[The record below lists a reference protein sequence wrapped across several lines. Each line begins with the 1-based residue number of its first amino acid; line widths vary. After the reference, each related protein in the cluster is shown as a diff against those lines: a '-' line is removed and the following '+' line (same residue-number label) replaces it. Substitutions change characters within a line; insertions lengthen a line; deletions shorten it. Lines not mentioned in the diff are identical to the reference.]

1 MATADKYVVVITQFE
16 PQLTL
21 ETALSRARNLRERG
35 FGSEIITA
43 EEAAKRVCAP
53 QQDLTTIEAAK

>member
-1 MATADKYVVVITQFE
+1 MATDKYVVVITQFE

-21 ETALSRARNLRERG
+21 GVALSRARSLRERG

-43 EEAAKRVCAP
+43 DEAAKRTCAP
-53 QQDLTTIEAAK
+53 QQDLTTFEAAK